1 MGTCSIPDM
10 VGIDPMLGALGLL
23 AVALAAFV
31 MAHKVEA
38 HMRTIPEVGAIDE
51 RRNSHGDA

>member
-1 MGTCSIPDM
+1 
-10 VGIDPMLGALGLL
+10 MLGALGLL